1 MPLLPIGKIYF
12 FFFSFFS
19 KLAGECTYACTSSN
33 LRLNFWLLTANN
45 YLQYPAIFILGK
57 KYCKQWMDGS
67 GGQGSIAWCIVVL
80 CLSSQWALTL
90 VMYVLLGNYRV
101 WELLPVTQ
109 EVSAHAGWHLAPLLC
124 STAKPAQVTMLAIP
138 FPFQN
143 CFFLFASW
151 WVALLCNKPTN
162 LLCGCVSHLPSGT
175 AGLWPPPAGSGNAAC
190 GWPGCTGCRM
200 GAGMLTCFRVLA
212 GEGAMQNI
220 QQVGSVLVSWV

>member
-1 MPLLPIGKIYF
+1 
-12 FFFSFFS
+12 
-19 KLAGECTYACTSSN
+19 
-33 LRLNFWLLTANN
+33 
-45 YLQYPAIFILGK
+45 
-57 KYCKQWMDGS
+57 MDGS
-67 GGQGSIAWCIVVL
+67 GGQGSIAWYIVVL

-162 LLCGCVSHLPSGT
+162 LLCRCVSHLPSGT
-175 AGLWPPPAGSGNAAC
+175 AGLWPTCRFWQCCLWLARLHGVQNGSRDADMLQGACRGGSNAEHTAGGQCSC
-190 GWPGCTGCRM
+190 
-200 GAGMLTCFRVLA
+200 L
-212 GEGAMQNI
+212 
-220 QQVGSVLVSWV
+220 VGLGSCCWKLHL